1 MGSCAVWAWA
11 WRVPCR
17 LKKKGC
23 EKKEITGTDYVNIIN
38 FEVRAPTQPEPD
50 QNWDQDEDQE
60 QDQVQCRPMPSP
72 LKESL
77 R

>member
-1 MGSCAVWAWA
+1 MGSCAAQAWA
-11 WRVPCR
+11 WRVLCR

-38 FEVRAPTQPEPD
+38 FEVRASTQPEPD
-50 QNWDQDEDQE
+50 QNRDQDEDQE
-60 QDQVQCRPMPSP
+60 QDQAQCRPMPNP

-77 R
+77 K